1 MLVFSVF
8 YLLFLPKEIVHCL
21 AEREALPKEIVHC
34 LAEREAKFI
43 SKLMDTREKRE
54 KNRNQRSIW
63 AESELGGGGHFTE
76 STL

>member
-21 AEREALPKEIVHC
+21 AEREA
-34 LAEREAKFI
+34 KFI
-43 SKLMDTREKRE
+43 IKLMDTREKRE

-63 AESELGGGGHFTE
+63 AESDLGGGGQFTE
-76 STL
+76 STR

>member
-1 MLVFSVF
+1 VLVFSVF
-8 YLLFLPKEIVHCL
+8 YLLF
-21 AEREALPKEIVHC
+21 LPKEIVHC

-63 AESELGGGGHFTE
+63 AERELGGGGSFYRKHSVAAE
-76 STL
+76 R

>member
-8 YLLFLPKEIVHCL
+8 YLLF
-21 AEREALPKEIVHC
+21 LPKEIVHC

-63 AESELGGGGHFTE
+63 AESELGGGSFYRKHSVAAE
-76 STL
+76 R